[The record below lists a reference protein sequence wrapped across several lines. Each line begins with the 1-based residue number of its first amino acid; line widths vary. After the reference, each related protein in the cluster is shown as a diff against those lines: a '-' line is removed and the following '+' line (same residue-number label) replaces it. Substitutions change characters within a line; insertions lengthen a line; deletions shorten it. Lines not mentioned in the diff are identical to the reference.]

1 MTLSSPLVRAVVI
14 VVHPSPGSF
23 SHAVA
28 RQAEAS
34 LVGNGH
40 SVVVHDLYAEGF
52 RAVMSLDERQAY
64 HTPEPVISDE
74 VAQHVA
80 DIRAA
85 EMLVFVYPTWWS
97 GLPAML
103 KGWLDRVMLPGVAF
117 RFDDQHRVQPGL
129 TTVKRLVGISTY
141 GSRWLYVK
149 LINDNGRRTLLRTV
163 RLSTG
168 LRTRST
174 WMALYRMDTAGLARR
189 EAFLRKVDRKL
200 RSL

>member
-1 MTLSSPLVRAVVI
+1 VRAVVI
-14 VVHPSPGSF
+14 VVHPDSGSF

-34 LVGNGH
+34 LSSSGH
-40 SVVVHDLYAEGF
+40 TVIVHDLYAEGF
-52 RAVMSLDERQAY
+52 RPAMSIAERQAY
-64 HTPEPVISDE
+64 HSPEPVISDE

-85 EMLVFVYPTWWS
+85 DMLVFVYPTWWS

-117 RFDDQHRVQPGL
+117 RFDDSNHVQPAL
-129 TTVKRLVGISTY
+129 TNVKRLVGISTY

-174 WMALYRMDTAGLARR
+174 WMPLYRMDTASVARR
-189 EAFLRKVDRKL
+189 EAFLRRIDRKMSTL
-200 RSL
+200 